1 MYATKAFDLLKF
13 GKLFT
18 VLLERSLPAPVVH
31 ILYELYISQ
40 CIYVRWSNAL
50 CKPFSAQ
57 NGVRQGGVV
66 SSQMF
71 NLYVDR
77 LLCKFKGCLS
87 YADNIMLVTLG

>member
-1 MYATKAFDLLKF
+1 MSDGVTHFA
-13 GKLFT
+13 
-18 VLLERSLPAPVVH
+18 
-31 ILYELYISQ
+31 
-40 CIYVRWSNAL
+40 SNFPS
-50 CKPFSAQ
+50 K

-87 YADNIMLVTLG
+87 YANNIMLVTLG